1 MCRIHLV
8 LNVKIIE
15 WCESSRQFSLLVTT
29 GTPVEPKYTRPGAY
43 NSQQRQVHVVVR
55 SVQQDYE
62 SYICGFKNMYE
73 QFEQKRKIYFIFE
86 IDHTEFYMYN
96 STTLSFFFPST
107 FEHQSTPGR
116 LSYISTTC
124 VSCSLLFSAVSVIK
138 RATLPTEVSLPMVLS
153 VPLTP
158 ATRAKAKTDSCVQS
172 TR

>member
-29 GTPVEPKYTRPGAY
+29 PVEPKYTRPGAH

-73 QFEQKRKIYFIFE
+73 QLNKNEKFILYLRL
-86 IDHTEFYMYN
+86 ITQS
-96 STTLSFFFPST
+96 STILQHCPLFFPST

>member
-73 QFEQKRKIYFIFE
+73 QNKNEKFILYLRL
-86 IDHTEFYMYN
+86 ITQS
-96 STTLSFFFPST
+96 STILQHCPFFFLLPSNINPPRGDFHT
-107 FEHQSTPGR
+107 SP
-116 LSYISTTC
+116 LL
-124 VSCSLLFSAVSVIK
+124 VS
-138 RATLPTEVSLPMVLS
+138 P
-153 VPLTP
+153 VPCCFRP
-158 ATRAKAKTDSCVQS
+158 CR
-172 TR
+172 

>member
-29 GTPVEPKYTRPGAY
+29 PVEPKYTRPGAH

-73 QFEQKRKIYFIFE
+73 QNKNEKFILYLRL
-86 IDHTEFYMYN
+86 ITQS
-96 STTLSFFFPST
+96 STCTILSTLLSFFFPST
-107 FEHQSTPGR
+107 SNINPPRGDFHTSP
-116 LSYISTTC
+116 LL
-124 VSCSLLFSAVSVIK
+124 VS
-138 RATLPTEVSLPMVLS
+138 P
-153 VPLTP
+153 VPCCFRP
-158 ATRAKAKTDSCVQS
+158 CR
-172 TR
+172 

>member
-73 QFEQKRKIYFIFE
+73 QNKNEKFILYLRL
-86 IDHTEFYMYN
+86 ITQS
-96 STTLSFFFPST
+96 STILQHCPFFFLLPSNINPPRGDFHT
-107 FEHQSTPGR
+107 SP
-116 LSYISTTC
+116 LL
-124 VSCSLLFSAVSVIK
+124 VS
-138 RATLPTEVSLPMVLS
+138 P
-153 VPLTP
+153 VPCCFRP
-158 ATRAKAKTDSCVQS
+158 FR
-172 TR
+172 

>member
-73 QFEQKRKIYFIFE
+73 QLNKNEKFILYLRL
-86 IDHTEFYMYN
+86 ITQS
-96 STTLSFFFPST
+96 STILQHCPFFFLLPSNINPPRGDFHT
-107 FEHQSTPGR
+107 SP
-116 LSYISTTC
+116 LL
-124 VSCSLLFSAVSVIK
+124 VS
-138 RATLPTEVSLPMVLS
+138 P
-153 VPLTP
+153 VPCCFRP
-158 ATRAKAKTDSCVQS
+158 CR
-172 TR
+172 